1 MWCDGVRAR
10 ERDGETLKEC
20 VIVASMAAIYP
31 KSTQHGANS
40 IGNMA
45 KSSII
50 SSMRRI
56 IQPNEYSV
64 DRD

>member
-1 MWCDGVRAR
+1 VWCDGVRAR

-20 VIVASMAAIYP
+20 VIVASMAVIAPYKP
-31 KSTQHGANS
+31 QYDTNS

-45 KSSII
+45 ESSII

-56 IQPNEYSV
+56 IQIQ
-64 DRD
+64 